1 MLGECSIPTTEIDE
15 PRTELRTVASTN
27 VLIVAGPA
35 ASGKT
40 TFATRLASRLSYSLF
55 DLDQVTGPLVEQC
68 LSLLGQPLHA
78 LDEDLGQVLRAARY
92 EALLSAATANISL
105 GRHAVIAAPFTRE
118 IQSPASWREMLSHWS
133 NDAAPTDVRTE
144 LIVVQCPDEVLRER
158 LARRG
163 EARDLLKLESGAAVS
178 GPLPGVDFHAIDGTM
193 DTEDEIDRLVAA
205 LHLGLPRVVAEV

>member
-15 PRTELRTVASTN
+15 PRTELRPVASTH

-40 TFATRLASRLSYSLF
+40 TFATRLASRLSYSFF

-118 IQSPASWREMLSHWS
+118 IQSPASW
-133 NDAAPTDVRTE
+133 